1 MPAAERHS
9 QRDQPPPRT
18 PPAQATQCQYE
29 DEKTFY
35 ANTIY
40 GTVPD
45 TDVHRIEIPVR
56 CEMESNKSLVIN
68 PQVKNVI
75 CKGYYNVSM
84 RLYQSDSFTDPITLY
99 PHEVD
104 LHSHLHVELVVE
116 SVDEELRIF
125 TESLTASPSLEDT
138 TKKYNVIHHGCHQDS
153 TLQDHPVTDR
163 RRQRFSVHVVKF
175 DYFHEVFLTANVII
189 CHNSTSPNRCTQ
201 GCITPRLRRDVRTS
215 REEPDTARLSEG
227 PIVFRSREKT
237 RQSNIYNLR
246 SALLVALCVTVI
258 LAALSLA
265 IQKEYYRRRQKS
277 LIHSNTSCS

>member
-1 MPAAERHS
+1 MGR
-9 QRDQPPPRT
+9 
-18 PPAQATQCQYE
+18 
-29 DEKTFY
+29 TFY
-35 ANTIY
+35 TNTIY

-56 CEMESNKSLVIN
+56 CEMESNKSLELVIK

-84 RLYQSDSFTDPITLY
+84 RLYQSEGFTDPITLY

-104 LHSHLHVELVVE
+104 LHSNLHVELVVE
-116 SVDEELRIF
+116 SADEELRIF

-138 TKKYNVIHHGCHQDS
+138 NQRYNVIHHGDRRCLKGSSGVWLLQQDDECRQDS

-163 RRQRFSVHVVKF
+163 RRQRLTFHVVKF
-175 DYFHEVFLTANVII
+175 DHFHEVYLSANVII

-215 REEPDTARLSEG
+215 GEELDTARLSEG
-227 PIVFRSREKT
+227 PIVFRANRHSDILAPVLVVILGIMVLLAT
-237 RQSNIYNLR
+237 L
-246 SALLVALCVTVI
+246 ALL
-258 LAALSLA
+258 
-265 IQKEYYRRRQKS
+265 IQKEYYRKKMAAVQQSR
-277 LIHSNTSCS
+277 NNCS